1 MTQIHTYPDGTQVIG
16 LPPFPELSPKQRAE
30 QAIREQQKRNAQ
42 SLQKLERF
50 EIDAPFG
57 CFDELEK
64 VCAKIIAEYLAETKE
79 AEQKPEPEPE
89 KPKRGRPPANKAE

>member
-1 MTQIHTYPDGTQVIG
+1 MTQIYTYPDGTQVIG

-42 SLQKLERF
+42 SLREFERF

-64 VCAKIIAEYLAETKE
+64 ACQKVIAEYLAETKE
-79 AEQKPEPEPE
+79 AEQKPEPE
-89 KPKRGRPPANKAE
+89 KPKRGRPPVKAE

>member
-30 QAIREQQKRNAQ
+30 QAIREQQKRHAQ
-42 SLQKLERF
+42 SLREFERF

-64 VCAKIIAEYLAETKE
+64 ACQKVIAEYL

-89 KPKRGRPPANKAE
+89 KPKRGRPSSKAE